1 MWYLPIFRVVSA
13 FKGLKK
19 SASIPNV
26 PLDMTKLDLVLYK
39 FDSCPYC
46 RMVMDF
52 IEQEGLNIPMRDT
65 IYDDGARQELQ
76 RIGGKTQVPC
86 LVINGEALYESRDI
100 IRFLQN
106 LKPRA

>member
-1 MWYLPIFRVVSA
+1 M
-13 FKGLKK
+13 
-19 SASIPNV
+19 PNV
-26 PLDMTKLDLVLYK
+26 PLDISKLDLVLYK
-39 FDSCPYC
+39 FNSCPYC

-65 IYDDGARQELQ
+65 MRDQGAHDDLI
-76 RIGGKTQVPC
+76 RIGGKGQVPC

-100 IRFLQN
+100 IRFLQS